1 MPMSMSV
8 AAGTSDATVTRAGA
22 VVAEGFVRAGSD
34 GFDVWESEEG
44 RRSHP
49 TPNAPHEARMIRQA
63 MEQAIEQQGTTA
75 PKMFRFV
82 ADAR

>member
-1 MPMSMSV
+1 MSMSV
-8 AAGTSDATVTRAGA
+8 AAGTSDATVMRAVT
-22 VVAEGFVRAGSD
+22 VVARAPARGGSD

-49 TPNAPHEARMIRQA
+49 PDEARMIRQA
-63 MEQAIEQQGTTA
+63 IEQQGTAA

-82 ADAR
+82 AAAR

>member
-8 AAGTSDATVTRAGA
+8 AAGTSDATVMRAGA
-22 VVAEGFVRAGSD
+22 VVAGVFAREGSD
-34 GFDVWESEEG
+34 GFDVWESEAE

-49 TPNAPHEARMIRQA
+49 PHETRMIRQA
-63 MEQAIEQQGTTA
+63 IEQAIEQQGTAA

-82 ADAR
+82 AAAR